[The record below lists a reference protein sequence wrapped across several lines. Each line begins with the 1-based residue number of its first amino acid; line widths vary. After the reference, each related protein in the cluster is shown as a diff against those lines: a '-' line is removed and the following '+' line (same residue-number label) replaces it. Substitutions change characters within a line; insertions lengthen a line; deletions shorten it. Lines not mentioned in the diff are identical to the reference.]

1 MQNKVVKCNKINIS
15 NSEKFTLIAGP
26 CQLESED
33 HALDVATK
41 LKEITQK
48 LNINLIY
55 KTSFDKANRTSLKG
69 KRGAGLDK
77 SLPVF
82 DKIRKD
88 IGIPVLTDIHN
99 IDQCETV
106 SKHVDV
112 LQIPA
117 FLCRQTDL
125 LVAAAKTGKIINV
138 KKGQFL
144 APWDM
149 TNVVKKIE
157 DSGNKNILV
166 TERGASFGYNTLV
179 SDMRSIPIMAK
190 NGYPVVFD
198 ATHSVQQPG
207 GMGDKSGGQREF
219 VEYLARAAVA
229 VGVAAVFIET
239 HPDPDNAPSDGPN
252 MLPLSELPSLLKQL
266 IQIDKL
272 VKDGKNH

>member
-1 MQNKVVKCNKINIS
+1 MEQVEVKCGKLTIS
-15 NSEKFTLIAGP
+15 NNNPFTLIAGP
-26 CQLESED
+26 CQLENEN
-33 HALDVATK
+33 HAIDVAKK
-41 LKEITQK
+41 LKEITDK
-48 LNINLIY
+48 LSIGLIY

-69 KRGAGLDK
+69 KRGAGLEK

-88 IGIPVLTDIHN
+88 LGIPVLTDIHN
-99 IDQCETV
+99 VEQCALV

-125 LVAAAKTGKIINV
+125 LIAAAKTGKVINV

-149 TNVVKKIE
+149 VNVTKKIS

-166 TERGASFGYNTLV
+166 TERGSSFGYNTLV
-179 SDMRSIPIMAK
+179 SDFRSIPIMSK

-207 GMGDKSGGQREF
+207 GLGDKSGGQREF
-219 VEYLARAAVA
+219 VEYLARAAIA
-229 VGVAAVFIET
+229 VGVAAVFLET

-252 MLPLSELPSLLKQL
+252 MIPLSKMENLLKQL
-266 IQIDKL
+266 LKIDQLIKN
-272 VKDGKNH
+272 GKNY

>member
-1 MQNKVVKCNKINIS
+1 MEHKKIKCGKIRIS
-15 NSEKFTLIAGP
+15 NSSSFTLIAGP
-26 CQLESED
+26 CQLENEK
-33 HALDVATK
+33 HALEVANK

-48 LNINLIY
+48 LNIGLIY

-69 KRGAGLDK
+69 KRGAGLEK

-82 DKIRKD
+82 DKIRKEV
-88 IGIPVLTDIHN
+88 GVPVLTDVHTIE
-99 IDQCETV
+99 QCEVV

-125 LVAAAKTGKIINV
+125 LIAAAKTGKIINV

-149 TNVVKKIE
+149 VNVIKKIE

-179 SDMRSIPIMAK
+179 SDMRSLPIMAK

-207 GMGDKSGGQREF
+207 GMGNKSGGQREF

-229 VGVAAVFIET
+229 VGVAAIFIET
-239 HPDPDNAPSDGPN
+239 HPDPDNAPSDGPT
-252 MLPLSELPSLLKQL
+252 MVPLSKMPNLLKQL
-266 IQIDKL
+266 VEIDKL
-272 VKDGKNH
+272 VKNVENN

>member
-1 MQNKVVKCNKINIS
+1 MESKIVKCGKLKIS
-15 NSEKFTLIAGP
+15 NSNVFTLIAGP
-26 CQLESED
+26 CQLENEK
-33 HALDVATK
+33 HALEMASK
-41 LKEITQK
+41 LKAITQK
-48 LNINLIY
+48 LNLGLIY
-55 KTSFDKANRTSLKG
+55 KTSYDKANRTSLQG
-69 KRGAGLDK
+69 KRGAGLEK

-82 DKIRKD
+82 DKIRKELE
-88 IGIPVLTDIHN
+88 IPVLTDVHTAE
-99 IDQCETV
+99 QCETV

-125 LVAAAKTGKIINV
+125 LIAAAKTGKVINV

-149 TNVVKKIE
+149 KNVIKKIE

-179 SDMRSIPIMAK
+179 SDMRSLPIMSK
-190 NGYPVVFD
+190 IGYPVVFD

-229 VGVAAVFIET
+229 VGVGAVFMET
-239 HPDPDNAPSDGPN
+239 HQDPDNAPSDGPN
-252 MLPLSELPSLLKQL
+252 MVPLAQMSNLLKQL
-266 IQIDKL
+266 VEIDKL
-272 VKDGKNH
+272 IKNVKN

>member
-1 MQNKVVKCNKINIS
+1 MGNKLVKCGKLNIS
-15 NSEKFTLIAGP
+15 NSSPFTLIAGP
-26 CQLESED
+26 CQLENET
-33 HALDVATK
+33 HALDVASK
-41 LKEITQK
+41 LKDITQK
-48 LNINLIY
+48 LNIGLIY
-55 KTSFDKANRTSLKG
+55 KTSFDKANRTSLQS
-69 KRGAGLDK
+69 KRGAGLEK

-82 DKIRKD
+82 DKIRNE
-88 IGIPVLTDIHN
+88 IGIPVLTDVHTIEH
-99 IDQCETV
+99 CENV

-125 LVAAAKTGKIINV
+125 LVAAAKTRKVINV

-149 TNVVKKIE
+149 VNVTKKIE

-179 SDMRSIPIMAK
+179 SDMRSLPIMAK

-207 GMGDKSGGQREF
+207 GMGNKSGGQREF
-219 VEYLARAAVA
+219 VEHLARAAIA
-229 VGVAAVFIET
+229 VGVAAIFIET

-252 MLPLSELPSLLKQL
+252 MIPLSKMPNLLKQL
-266 IQIDKL
+266 LEIDKL
-272 VKDGKNH
+272 IKNVKN

>member
-1 MQNKVVKCNKINIS
+1 MENKIVKCGKLNIS
-15 NSEKFTLIAGP
+15 NSNSFTLIAGP
-26 CQLESED
+26 CQLENEK
-33 HALDVATK
+33 HALEMASK

-48 LNINLIY
+48 LNLGLIY
-55 KTSFDKANRTSLKG
+55 KTSYDKANRTSLQG
-69 KRGAGLDK
+69 KRGAGLKK

-82 DKIRKD
+82 DKIRKELE
-88 IGIPVLTDIHN
+88 IPVLTDVHTAEH
-99 IDQCETV
+99 CETV
-106 SKHVDV
+106 SEHDDV

-125 LVAAAKTGKIINV
+125 LIAAAKTGKVINV

-149 TNVVKKIE
+149 RNVIKKIE

-179 SDMRSIPIMAK
+179 SDMRSLPIMSK
-190 NGYPVVFD
+190 IGYPVVFD

-229 VGVAAVFIET
+229 VGVGAVFMDT
-239 HPDPDNAPSDGPN
+239 HQDPDNAPSDGPN
-252 MLPLSELPSLLKQL
+252 MVPLSLMPSLLKQL
-266 IQIDKL
+266 VEIDKL
-272 VKDGKNH
+272 IKNVKN

>member
-1 MQNKVVKCNKINIS
+1 MENKLVKCGKLIIS
-15 NSEKFTLIAGP
+15 NTAPFTLIAGP
-26 CQLESED
+26 CQLENEK
-33 HALDVATK
+33 HAINVAIK

-48 LNINLIY
+48 LNIGLIY
-55 KTSFDKANRTSLKG
+55 KTSFDKANRTSLNG
-69 KRGAGLDK
+69 KRGAGLEK
-77 SLPVF
+77 SLPIF

-88 IGIPVLTDIHN
+88 VEIPVLTDVHTIE
-99 IDQCETV
+99 QCEIV

-149 TNVVKKIE
+149 VNVIKKIE

-179 SDMRSIPIMAK
+179 SDMRSLPIMAK

-207 GMGDKSGGQREF
+207 GMGDRTGGQREF

-229 VGVAAVFIET
+229 VGIAAIFIET

-252 MLPLSELPSLLKQL
+252 MVPLSKMENLLKQL
-266 IQIDKL
+266 MQIDQLIKN
-272 VKDGKNH
+272 GKNN

>member
-1 MQNKVVKCNKINIS
+1 MENKIINCNGIKIS
-15 NSEKFTLIAGP
+15 NKNPLTLIAGP
-26 CQLESED
+26 CQLESEQHSMD
-33 HALDVATK
+33 MAGK
-41 LKEITQK
+41 IKEIADK
-48 LNINLIY
+48 FSIGFIY

-69 KRGAGLDK
+69 KRGAGLEK

-82 DKIRKD
+82 DKIKKD
-88 IGIPVLTDIHN
+88 LKVPVLTDIHN
-99 IDQCETV
+99 EEQCLAV
-106 SKHVDV
+106 SNHVDI

-125 LVAAAKTGKIINV
+125 LIAAAKTKKIINV

-149 TNVVKKIE
+149 ANVTKKISE
-157 DSGNKNILV
+157 SGNNNILV

-179 SDMRSIPIMAK
+179 SDMRSLPIMSK
-190 NGYPVVFD
+190 LGYPVIFD

-229 VGVAAVFIET
+229 VGVAGVFIET
-239 HPDPDNAPSDGPN
+239 HQDPDNAPSDGPN
-252 MLPLSELPSLLKQL
+252 MLPINKLEQLLNQL
-266 IQIDKL
+266 YEIDKL
-272 VKDGKNH
+272 VKIK